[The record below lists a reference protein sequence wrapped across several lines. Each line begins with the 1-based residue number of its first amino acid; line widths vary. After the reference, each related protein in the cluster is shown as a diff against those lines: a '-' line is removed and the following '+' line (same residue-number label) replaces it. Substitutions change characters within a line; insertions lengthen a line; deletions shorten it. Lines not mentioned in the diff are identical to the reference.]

1 MSTFDFHNHFYTVG
15 YGGTGFDLTQP
26 HLDRWHTEFMTT
38 PGTAA
43 TGEAC
48 AAQRFEIEQYG
59 NHPIADALVQVR

>member
-1 MSTFDFHNHFYTVG
+1 
-15 YGGTGFDLTQP
+15 
-26 HLDRWHTEFMTT
+26 MTT